1 MAYRE
6 ININTRILAKLAGW
20 LLIVHGIICILG
32 AFYPFYISVFLFYWF
47 FPVPFMVKLVIV
59 LVGGAAQVVFGV
71 YLAFRERLRPVRWQ
85 WLALIT
91 IVIVLLLMVYPALN
105 HFFGL

>member
-20 LLIVHGIICILG
+20 LLIVHGIICLLG
-32 AFYPFYISVFLFYWF
+32 AFYPFYIPVFIFYWF
-47 FPVPFMVKLVIV
+47 FPGPFMVKLAIV

-71 YLAFRERLRPVRWQ
+71 YLAFERLRLVRWH
-85 WLALIT
+85 WLALTT
-91 IVIVLLLMVYPALN
+91 IVIVLLFLVYPLLN
-105 HFFGL
+105 HLFGI

>member
-20 LLIVHGIICILG
+20 LLIAHGIICLLG
-32 AFYPFYISVFLFYWF
+32 AFYPFYIPVFLSYWF
-47 FPVPFMVKLVIV
+47 SPAPFMVTLAIV
-59 LVGGAAQVVFGV
+59 LVVGAAQVVFGV
-71 YLAFRERLRPVRWQ
+71 YLAFERLRPVRWH